1 MKSFC
6 EFFSEK
12 ITAELRQFLLEI
24 SDEEVDFYLDHWGK
38 CPQCVARI
46 VEAFPPDEGDDE
58 CDAVEAAVVRDR
70 LINLLL
76 PGIFKFVRRRG

>member
-6 EFFSEK
+6 EFFSES

-24 SDEEVDFYLDHWGK
+24 SDEEVGFYHDHWGK

-46 VEAFPPDEGDDE
+46 VEAFLG
-58 CDAVEAAVVRDR
+58 
-70 LINLLL
+70 
-76 PGIFKFVRRRG
+76 